1 MEKIKQILSKLSNKQ
16 KIIIAIIFFI
26 LLILLFIYI
35 YRYFYSN
42 EDTNVYE
49 NSQINNTENELYAE
63 ETEDNNFSPKNIANN
78 KEEKIIVHVI
88 GEVNSPGVVTLTK
101 GARII
106 DAINEAGG
114 KTEDADLSKINLAY
128 IVEDGTQIY
137 IPRYNE
143 NVDDISLIREDA
155 GNNIIIDTASNS
167 ENNENS
173 KVNINTANLEKMTTL
188 PGVGEALAQRII
200 DYRNANR

>member
-49 NSQINNTENELYAE
+49 NSQINNTENEIYAE